1 MEELEVSPYLECVP
15 EMPEDLFQRL
25 KEDISGLG
33 VINPIIL
40 LEGKILDGRAR
51 YRACQE
57 LGIECPVRLVEN
69 MSPCDCVRSMN
80 VYRRHLTGDQEQAI
94 KRDLIRVHVESFK
107 GEK

>member
-1 MEELEVSPYLECVP
+1 MEVHPCLKLVP

-40 LEGKILDGRAR
+40 LEGEILDGRAR

-57 LGIECPVRLVEN
+57 LGIECPVRSVEN
-69 MSPCDCVRSMN
+69 MSPADCVRSMN
-80 VYRRHLTGDQEQAI
+80 VYRRHLSKDQQAEV
-94 KRDLIRVHVESFK
+94 RQSLLEIRY
-107 GEK
+107 